1 MTPAPGGGHYTLS
14 MTPAPGGGH
23 YTLSRTPAPG
33 GGHYCPVE
41 AEPRPST
48 SQLLPGRQLHGEAE
62 VGELEES
69 LVVQQDVLGL
79 QVAMD
84 DVPGVE
90 VLDGLQQSPHQAPGR
105 HRQLM
110 DPQRRGAGSATDRYR
125 VIRVVNGRTALL
137 WAHLVS
143 FSLRVTF
150 SVR

>member
-1 MTPAPGGGHYTLS
+1 
-14 MTPAPGGGH
+14 
-23 YTLSRTPAPG
+23 
-33 GGHYCPVE
+33 VE

-105 HRQLM
+105 HRQMKPKSSIGFSFVEMQMGL
-110 DPQRRGAGSATDRYR
+110 DWRGGLC
-125 VIRVVNGRTALL
+125 N
-137 WAHLVS
+137 WAINQNDC
-143 FSLRVTF
+143 
-150 SVR
+150 